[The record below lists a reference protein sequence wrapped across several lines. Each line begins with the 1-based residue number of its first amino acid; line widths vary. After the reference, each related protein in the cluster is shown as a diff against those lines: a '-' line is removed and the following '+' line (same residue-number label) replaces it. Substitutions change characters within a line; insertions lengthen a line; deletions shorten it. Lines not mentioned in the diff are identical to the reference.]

1 MGWTNS
7 RLIEGDVAEA
17 VAQLKGEFGR
27 VDVIGSGDL
36 VQTLLRNDLVDRLN
50 LWVFPVL
57 LGSGKRLFAEG
68 TVPTALRLV
77 ESATFPKG
85 AVHLTYERA
94 GKPTFGSM
102 A

>member
-1 MGWTNS
+1 
-7 RLIEGDVAEA
+7 
-17 VAQLKGEFGR
+17 
-27 VDVIGSGDL
+27 
-36 VQTLLRNDLVDRLN
+36 
-50 LWVFPVL
+50 VFPVL

-85 AVHLTYERA
+85 AVQLIYERA

>member
-1 MGWTNS
+1 
-7 RLIEGDVAEA
+7 VY
-17 VAQLKGEFGR
+17 
-27 VDVIGSGDL
+27 
-36 VQTLLRNDLVDRLN
+36 
-50 LWVFPVL
+50 PVL

-85 AVHLTYERA
+85 AVHLNYERA

>member
-1 MGWTNS
+1 
-7 RLIEGDVAEA
+7 VY
-17 VAQLKGEFGR
+17 
-27 VDVIGSGDL
+27 
-36 VQTLLRNDLVDRLN
+36 
-50 LWVFPVL
+50 PVL
-57 LGSGKRLFAEG
+57 LGSGMRLFAEG

-85 AVHLTYERA
+85 AVHLIYERA

>member
-1 MGWTNS
+1 LEALLLGRRTYEIFAAYWPKQPAENPIAA
-7 RLIEGDVAEA
+7 RLNGAPKYV
-17 VAQLKGEFGR
+17 
-27 VDVIGSGDL
+27 
-36 VQTLLRNDLVDRLN
+36 LVDRLN
-50 LWVFPVL
+50 LWVFPLL

-68 TVPTALRLV
+68 TVPTALGLV
-77 ESATFPKG
+77 ESPTFPKG

>member
-1 MGWTNS
+1 MY
-7 RLIEGDVAEA
+7 
-17 VAQLKGEFGR
+17 
-27 VDVIGSGDL
+27 
-36 VQTLLRNDLVDRLN
+36 
-50 LWVFPVL
+50 PVL

-77 ESATFPKG
+77 ESATFSKG
-85 AVHLTYERA
+85 AVHLIYERA

>member
-1 MGWTNS
+1 
-7 RLIEGDVAEA
+7 VAR
-17 VAQLKGEFGR
+17 VKGEFGR

-50 LWVFPVL
+50 LWVYPVL

-77 ESATFPKG
+77 ESATSSKG